1 MRGDATYCHEV
12 DFGLQAV
19 WGVQRYFEEQLDF
32 FNRWLPDDAPGQPPG
47 EAPVRI
53 FVMGGGSGRKTAG
66 GKLDHGG
73 RWREEQEWP
82 LARAVPTSLL
92 PARRRRPLGRAA
104 GRGRRT
110 ARVHLRPGASRADAR
125 RPLLLDRRAAGRRAG
140 DRAGVGAAAEPGA
153 APPRPAH
160 ARPGRPEG
168 VAGVLRLG
176 GAVPAAVASAR
187 TCSSTRPSR

>member
-12 DFGLQAV
+12 DFGLQSV

-32 FNRWLPDDAPGQPPG
+32 FNRWLPDDATGQPLD

-82 LARAVPTSLL
+82 LARAVSTTLL
-92 PARRRRPLGRAA
+92 PPRRRWPLGRAA
-104 GRGRRT
+104 RPRAMRRARSPSTRRIRCRRSAASTARSASCRPTGRG
-110 ARVHLRPGASRADAR
+110 SS
-125 RPLLLDRRAAGRRAG
+125 
-140 DRAGVGAAAEPGA
+140 
-153 APPRPAH
+153 
-160 ARPGRPEG
+160 RPGRG
-168 VAGVLRLG
+168 
-176 GAVPAAVASAR
+176 
-187 TCSSTRPSR
+187 C